1 LVIGVLFAVLGIPT
15 AARARQ
21 SDQPVIARQATSAQT
36 SSAQTSAPQ
45 TPPPQTPPP
54 QTPPPQTPPPQT
66 PPPSSGGSS
75 GTSTTPDNQK
85 PDAKKS
91 NDDHIFGVLP
101 NYTSVEHGQ
110 PAPPLTTAATFEMAS
125 EGAFDKLVFP
135 FTAFTAGV
143 AQLQSQEP
151 EWGYGWGAYGKR
163 YAMGFA
169 DNTLA
174 SFMTTAVAPTLLRQD
189 PRYFVRGEGGVWHRT
204 GYALSRTFVT
214 RSRSGHAQFNF
225 SDIFGNGV
233 AAEIMNGYHPVED
246 RRLSATMNRWG
257 LQVLYDTFTDV
268 LKEFWPDI
276 HHHFHKS

>member
-1 LVIGVLFAVLGIPT
+1 VLRIKGWDLLFAVLWI
-15 AARARQ
+15 
-21 SDQPVIARQATSAQT
+21 ATSAQACAHT
-36 SSAQTSAPQ
+36 
-45 TPPPQTPPP
+45 PPQTPP
-54 QTPPPQTPPPQT
+54 QTPPSSAGSTGTPA
-66 PPPSSGGSS
+66 
-75 GTSTTPDNQK
+75 TTDGQK
-85 PDAKKS
+85 PDEKKS

-110 PAPPLTTAATFEMAS
+110 QAPPLTTTATFAMAS
-125 EGAFDKLVFP
+125 EGAFDKVVYP

-214 RSRSGHAQFNF
+214 RSRAGQAQFNF

-233 AAEIMNGYHPVED
+233 AAEIMNAYHPVED

-257 LQVLYDTFTDV
+257 LQVLYDTITDV

-276 HHHFHKS
+276 HHHFRKS